1 MTVKFKISRGKGF
14 YMGFENG
21 WGVSVQFGPGN
32 YADNYD
38 MRIGQDDAEAGEQ
51 GSSTAECA
59 CFNAGNDMVELPAF
73 MFQGEDRDIVSNRST
88 PAQVLQLMNWA
99 ASQEKKA

>member
-1 MTVKFKISRGKGF
+1 MSTFFKISGGKGF
-14 YMGFENG
+14 YMGFANG

-32 YADNYD
+32 YADNYG
-38 MRIGQDDAEAGEQ
+38 MRIGQDDAEAGKQ

-59 CFNAGNDMVELPAF
+59 CFNASDDMVKLPAF
-73 MFQGEDRDIVSNRST
+73 MFRDEYRDIVSNRST

-99 ASQEKKA
+99 ASQEKS